1 MKAAPATVGFRVK
14 SGWATGVLVA
24 GPASAPRALDRR
36 VVELSDPAMPTS
48 RQPYHAVMG
57 AAGAASRRVEERLL
71 RVVTGATER
80 SIRELLERYRD
91 AGHAIRAA
99 ALVVGSVIDPA
110 RIANDHIRAHALEGA
125 LFRTALATALD
136 SQGVPCSVVVER
148 EAYVRAAALLK
159 RTEAQLR
166 RAVTEL
172 GRSLDGPWRADEK
185 TATLAA
191 WMALQRR

>member
-1 MKAAPATVGFRVK
+1 MKAAPGAVGFRVR
-14 SGWATGVLVA
+14 GGGATGVLRA
-24 GPASAPRALDRR
+24 GRAAAPRALARR
-36 VVELSDPAMPTS
+36 VVELSDPAVPTS

-125 LFRTALATALD
+125 LFRTALAAALD

-148 EAYVRAAALLK
+148 EAYARAAAH
-159 RTEAQLR
+159 
-166 RAVTEL
+166 
-172 GRSLDGPWRADEK
+172 
-185 TATLAA
+185 
-191 WMALQRR
+191 LQRTYAQIRPSGSD